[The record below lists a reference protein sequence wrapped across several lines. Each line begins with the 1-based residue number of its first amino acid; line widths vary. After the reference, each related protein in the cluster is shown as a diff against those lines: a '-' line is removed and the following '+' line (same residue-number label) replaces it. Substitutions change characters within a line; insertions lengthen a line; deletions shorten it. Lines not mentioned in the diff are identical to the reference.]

1 MRTLVLVV
9 LGAALLIFAWS
20 SFKGDGP
27 TEDGASEEV
36 LAEDGGTGQLMS
48 VARLEEA
55 VGGGAEGVAD
65 GPADVEEPAAPI
77 AEPDRGGE
85 TPVEEPRA
93 EAKSEG
99 EPLDLA
105 ALGDPLREGRLLLH
119 DPDGVPAY
127 LKGSGAGLSDS
138 RKQLL
143 MAYALLV
150 SGRTGLVP
158 KYAEGLDR
166 ADDVTTEE
174 YELLASSL
182 AGKHPRARS
191 ASALLLRN
199 PLVLGTTMALMAR
212 EGRADI
218 KEQRCREAA
227 ACFSELIQAELD
239 APWEAEAAILGDWS
253 ERLHE
258 AQACYRWRR
267 DGEWP
272 AIEIEVQEG
281 DTLIG
286 LRKRA
291 IERSPGLN
299 VCTGLIERAN
309 QLGEYL
315 RKGQVLRVPTDP
327 VHVEIDLSAKWLLY
341 FHGEEVVE
349 AWEVATGSPDTPTEP
364 GHYTVGE
371 KIPEPMW
378 FPPGRASVPFGD
390 PRNPLGTRWITLV
403 GSDGLGIHGTWEPET
418 LGKEVSDGCIRLR
431 NDHVE
436 ELFEILPRGSTVVV
450 RP

>member
-9 LGAALLIFAWS
+9 LAVALLIFAWS
-20 SFKGDGP
+20 SFKGDDP
-27 TEDGASEEV
+27 TTDGAPEKATAEE
-36 LAEDGGTGQLMS
+36 GGSGQLMS

-55 VGGGAEGVAD
+55 VGSGSEEVSEES
-65 GPADVEEPAAPI
+65 ADVQESAAPVI
-77 AEPDRGGE
+77 GTDQGGGD
-85 TPVEEPRA
+85 TIEEPRVSR
-93 EAKSEG
+93 KSES

-105 ALGDPLREGRLLLH
+105 ALGDPMREGRLLLH

-127 LKGSGAGLSDS
+127 LKGGGAGLSAS

-158 KYAEGLDR
+158 KYAEGLDH
-166 ADDVTTEE
+166 ADDVTSEE

-182 AGKHPRARS
+182 AGELPRARS
-191 ASALLLRN
+191 ASAMLLRN
-199 PLVLGTTMALMAR
+199 PLVLGVTMALMAR
-212 EGRADI
+212 EGRDDL

-239 APWEAEAAILGDWS
+239 APWEAESAILRDWS
-253 ERLHE
+253 DRLHE

-286 LRKRA
+286 IRKRA

-309 QLGEYL
+309 QLGDYL
-315 RKGQVLRVPTDP
+315 RKGQVLRIPTDP
-327 VHVEIDLSAKWLLY
+327 VHVEIDLSARWLLY

-390 PRNPLGTRWITLV
+390 PRNPLGTRWITLA
-403 GSDGLGIHGTWEPET
+403 GSEGLGIHGTWEPET

-431 NDHVE
+431 NDQVE
-436 ELFEILPRGSTVVV
+436 ALFEILPRGSVVVV